1 MITNNMN
8 SYLNHEAQT
17 LLRNKEDFLKNKNL
31 NPYKFLGVNKKSSD
45 ESVTKAYNKLL
56 ENPDIC
62 EEDLEYCY
70 DYILFKNA
78 TSSFEDIDLKVDPR
92 DSSKFEN
99 STMRKKIFMTDE
111 INFEPFLQNENKDI
125 DKLVQ
130 EYRGNSIEILQVP
143 GTDTFLSPKTKK
155 FNVNKFN
162 KMFEQHFDTGI
173 HDELFQ
179 GMIDLNANCSIECMP
194 IKSYDGIIVED
205 VSERN
210 LDNVHLKK
218 NLAKNNKTLKEPVF
232 KDTMKA
238 YSERKN
244 QSVSVDTS
252 KTFAEAEAELLEFK
266 KKNMSMEKNKNREYI
281 NSIFK

>member
-1 MITNNMN
+1 MN
-8 SYLNHEAQT
+8 SYLSNEAQS
-17 LLRNKEDFLKNKNL
+17 LLRSKEDFLKSRNL

-45 ESVTKAYNKLL
+45 EFVTKAYNKLL

-78 TSSFEDIDLKVDPR
+78 SSSFEDNNNLKVDPR

-99 STMRKKIFMTDE
+99 SSMRKKIFMADE
-111 INFEPFLQNENKDI
+111 IDFEPFLQNENKDI

-130 EYRGNSIEILQVP
+130 EYRGKSIEIVQVP
-143 GTDTFLSPKTKK
+143 GTETFLSPKTKK

-162 KMFEQHFDTGI
+162 KMFEQHFDSGI
-173 HDELFQ
+173 NDELFE
-179 GMIDLNANCSIECMP
+179 GIGDLTADCSIECMP

-205 VSERN
+205 ISIRN
-210 LDNVHLKK
+210 GGSDKKLDVHLKK
-218 NLAKNNKTLKEPVF
+218 NTVKPSKETPVF

-244 QSVSVDTS
+244 QSVSIDNT

-266 KKNMSMEKNKNREYI
+266 KKNMSMEKTKNREYI
-281 NSIFK
+281 NNIFK